1 KTWDYSNRYD
11 LYTATSADKLRIE
24 PGYTTSYLNVDRE
37 PRFYA
42 DLGFDGGTWYGQ
54 GNTDED
60 NMWHVEGR
68 LGQYSGKIRSS
79 NYSITGYYM
88 KKFVNYLNTSEAPDG
103 NYPYESYPFPIIRLA
118 DLYL

>member
-1 KTWDYSNRYD
+1 
-11 LYTATSADKLRIE
+11 
-24 PGYTTSYLNVDRE
+24 
-37 PRFYA
+37 FYA
-42 DLGFDGGTWYGQ
+42 DLGLDGGTWYGQ
-54 GNTDED
+54 GNRDED

-118 DLYL
+118 DLYLLYAEAINEVEGPTPEALRYINLV